1 MKKHFLLF
9 IFLLFAASLFAQE
22 KSEKDIF
29 ITTLRFHYGVV
40 MPHHKSISYLVNDQ
54 ISAIELNL
62 GYIPSNE
69 KSWAKLY
76 KQPEIG
82 IGLYH
87 GSLGNDKIL
96 GDVTAV
102 FPYINFPIKRGNKW
116 EFTTQFGFGL
126 GITNKHFD
134 PVDNYT
140 NIAIGTK
147 FNAFFKFLA
156 QGSYSIKPK
165 WSINGGIGFNH
176 ISNGAISAPN
186 KGLNML
192 TGNLGINYLWNER
205 ARKSITSVS
214 QKERL
219 PNEIV
224 LIWGHG
230 IKQASEKDHHKYYTS
245 SLTGNYSIGINSKQ
259 KIGFGIDLFYNRAAN
274 RGKWDFS
281 PEISFK
287 NRFSQAIFISH
298 DLAIGKFS
306 IIANIGAYTF
316 YKTTPEKPIYTRLG
330 LRYELNEHFLTSI
343 GLKAHMGKADYIEL
357 GIGYRIK
364 RKKHEK

>member
-9 IFLLFAASLFAQE
+9 ICFIGCTCLFAQE
-22 KSEKDIF
+22 KSEKNIF
-29 ITTLRFHYGVV
+29 TTTLRYHYGIV

-54 ISAIELNL
+54 ISAVELNF
-62 GYIPSNE
+62 GYIPSYE
-69 KSWAKLY
+69 KKWAKLY

-87 GSLGNDKIL
+87 GSLGNDKAL
-96 GDVTAV
+96 GNVTAI
-102 FPYINFPIKRGNKW
+102 FPYINFPLLVGSKW
-116 EFTTQFGFGL
+116 EFSTQLGFGL
-126 GITNKHFD
+126 GLANKHFD
-134 PVDNYT
+134 PVRNYT
-140 NIAIGTK
+140 NLAIGTK
-147 FNAFFKFLA
+147 FNAFFKLIA
-156 QGSYSIKPK
+156 QGSYSVNSK
-165 WSINGGIGFNH
+165 WGINAGLGFNH

-186 KGLNML
+186 KGLNLL
-192 TGNLGINYLWNER
+192 TSNVGVKYYWNDKNR
-205 ARKSITSVS
+205 KLFTPAAREEK
-214 QKERL
+214 L
-219 PNEIV
+219 PNEFI
-224 LIWGHG
+224 LIWGNG

-245 SLTGNYSIGINSKQ
+245 SLTGNYSFGINAKQ
-259 KIGFGIDLFYNRAAN
+259 KIGFGIDLFYNKAAN

-330 LRYELNEHFLTSI
+330 LRYELNEHFLTSL
-343 GLKAHMGKADYIEL
+343 GLKAHMGKADYIEF